1 LPNEPGLAGDPV
13 ARGNQRAVFLSYAS
27 EDADAAQRIC
37 AALRDAG
44 IEVWF
49 DQSALR
55 GGDAWDA
62 AIRKQIKT
70 CALFMPVIS
79 RNTHARDEGYFRLEW
94 KLAVDRSHLMAVDK
108 AFLLPVVIDDTRDND
123 DRVPDRFRELQWT
136 RLPGGSTPASFTE
149 RVSNLL
155 SPDQHSTPEPRAA
168 RGAASGD
175 SVDAGGSGS
184 APKNQ
189 RSSWQSWAMMLI
201 VALIVVAIA
210 WYVIDKKLLSNRAA
224 HPAPPSVP
232 LAASEPPSS
241 PAQAAVAANSIAV
254 LPFLDMSEKK
264 DQEYFSD
271 GLAEELIDQLAK
283 IPGLHV
289 IARTSSFSFKDKS
302 EDIPTIAKQLNV
314 ANILEGSVRKAG
326 NRLRVTTQLI
336 RTDSGEDLWSETY
349 DRQLK
354 DVFQVQDEI
363 AGAVVSALKL
373 KLAPGQQAANA
384 HRTSNTE
391 AYNQFLLCKQF
402 AARSKLD
409 EYQRAV
415 AACRKAIELDPGYA
429 AAYAE
434 LAVAEALVSD
444 RTVNPALLQ
453 QAQATAE
460 KAIAMAPDEADGYA
474 ARGFMRRYEWDWTG
488 AQADLEKALAL
499 DPGDIRVQTRYGL
512 LLGSL
517 GRLPESIAAMKKATS
532 SDPLS
537 SLAWDGLGG
546 ELTYNRQFAAAH
558 EALQRALDI
567 EPDSNYALNSL
578 GTLQLLENNAA
589 QALVT
594 FGQIGDGVFG
604 AAGIAMA
611 EHTLGDPDASKQ
623 ALDPLIAKY
632 ANAAAYQIAEVYA
645 WRGEKAR
652 ALEWLERAYQ
662 QRDGGMSEIKTDP
675 LLDSVRDDARF
686 AALLRKL
693 QLQQ

>member
-1 LPNEPGLAGDPV
+1 
-13 ARGNQRAVFLSYAS
+13 
-27 EDADAAQRIC
+27 
-37 AALRDAG
+37 
-44 IEVWF
+44 
-49 DQSALR
+49 
-55 GGDAWDA
+55 
-62 AIRKQIKT
+62 
-70 CALFMPVIS
+70 
-79 RNTHARDEGYFRLEW
+79 
-94 KLAVDRSHLMAVDK
+94 
-108 AFLLPVVIDDTRDND
+108 
-123 DRVPDRFRELQWT
+123 
-136 RLPGGSTPASFTE
+136 
-149 RVSNLL
+149 
-155 SPDQHSTPEPRAA
+155 
-168 RGAASGD
+168 
-175 SVDAGGSGS
+175 
-184 APKNQ
+184 
-189 RSSWQSWAMMLI
+189 
-201 VALIVVAIA
+201 
-210 WYVIDKKLLSNRAA
+210 
-224 HPAPPSVP
+224 
-232 LAASEPPSS
+232 
-241 PAQAAVAANSIAV
+241 
-254 LPFLDMSEKK
+254 MSEKK

>member
-1 LPNEPGLAGDPV
+1 LPNEPGLAGDSA
-13 ARGNQRAVFLSYAS
+13 ARNSQRAVFLSYAS

-37 AALRDAG
+37 AALRAAG

-62 AIRKQIKT
+62 AIRKQIRT
-70 CALFMPVIS
+70 CALFVPVIS

-136 RLPGGSTPASFTE
+136 RLPGGATPAGFTE
-149 RVSNLL
+149 RVLHLL
-155 SPDQHSTPEPRAA
+155 SPDEPAEPAA
-168 RGAASGD
+168 RSARTSAASEARARKQ
-175 SVDAGGSGS
+175 S
-184 APKNQ
+184 
-189 RSSWQSWAMMLI
+189 SSWLTRATMLI
-201 VALIVVAIA
+201 VAIIIIAIA
-210 WYVIDKKLLSNRAA
+210 WIVVEKKFLPSRAA
-224 HPAPPSVP
+224 QSAPASVP
-232 LAASEPPSS
+232 SAPFLPSES
-241 PAQAAVAANSIAV
+241 PAVGAVAQNSIAV

-264 DQEYFSD
+264 DQGYFSD
-271 GLAEELIDQLAK
+271 GLAEELIDLLAK
-283 IPGLHV
+283 VPGLHV

-314 ANILEGSVRKAG
+314 ANVLEGSVRKAG
-326 NRLRVTTQLI
+326 NRLRVTTQLV
-336 RTDSGEDLWSETY
+336 RADSGEDLWSETY

-373 KLAPGQQAANA
+373 KLAPGQQASNA

-402 AARSKLD
+402 GERSKLD
-409 EYQRAV
+409 DFQRAV
-415 AACRKAIELDPGYA
+415 AACGKAVDLDPGYA

-434 LAVAEALVSD
+434 LAVAEAFVAD
-444 RTVNPALLQ
+444 RTINPALLQ
-453 QAQATAE
+453 QAQATAD

-474 ARGFMRRYEWDWTG
+474 ARGLMRRFGWDWTG
-488 AQADLEKALAL
+488 ARADLEKALAL

-517 GRLPESIAAMKKATS
+517 GQVPEAIAAMKKATI

-537 SLAWDGLGG
+537 SPSWTSLAW
-546 ELTYNRQFAAAH
+546 ELMMNRQFAAAH
-558 EALQRALDI
+558 EAVQRALDI
-567 EPDSNYALNSL
+567 QPDSNYALNIL

-589 QALVT
+589 QAVAS
-594 FGQIGDGVFG
+594 FRQIGDGVFG

-611 EHTLGDPDASKQ
+611 EHTLGHADASKQ
-623 ALDPLIAKY
+623 ALDPLIARFG
-632 ANAAAYQIAEVYA
+632 NAAGYQIAEVYA
-645 WRGEKAR
+645 WRGEKDHAF
-652 ALEWLERAYQ
+652 EWLDSAYQ
-662 QRDGGMSEIKTDP
+662 HRDGGMSQIKEDP
-675 LLDSVRDDARF
+675 LLASLHDDARF
-686 AALLRKL
+686 AAMLRKL
-693 QLQQ
+693 QLPE

>member
-1 LPNEPGLAGDPV
+1 LPNEPGLAGDSA
-13 ARGNQRAVFLSYAS
+13 ARNSQRAVFLSYAS
-27 EDADAAQRIC
+27 EDAEAAQRIC
-37 AALRDAG
+37 AALRAAG
-44 IEVWF
+44 VEVWF

-62 AIRKQIKT
+62 AIRKQIRT

-149 RVSNLL
+149 RVLHLL
-155 SPDQHSTPEPRAA
+155 SPEEQPAHT
-168 RGAASGD
+168 ASGVRTTAAETP
-175 SVDAGGSGS
+175 SS
-184 APKNQ
+184 KQ
-189 RSSWQSWAMMLI
+189 QSSWLTKVIMLL
-201 VALIVVAIA
+201 VALSVIAIA
-210 WYVIDKKLLSNRAA
+210 WDVVEKKFMPSRAA
-224 HPAPPSVP
+224 TTAPASVPTAPSVP
-232 LAASEPPSS
+232 LLPAEPP
-241 PAQAAVAANSIAV
+241 AAGAVAQNSIAV
-254 LPFLDMSEKK
+254 LPFADMSEKK
-264 DQEYFSD
+264 DQGYFSD

-302 EDIPTIAKQLNV
+302 ADIPTIAKQLNV
-314 ANILEGSVRKAG
+314 ANVLEGSVRKAG

-336 RTDSGEDLWSETY
+336 RADSGEDLWSETY

-373 KLAPGQQAANA
+373 KLAPGQQASNA

-391 AYNQFLLCKQF
+391 AYNQFLICKQF
-402 AARSKLD
+402 ADRSKLD
-409 EYQRAV
+409 DYQRAV

-453 QAQATAE
+453 QAQVTAD

-499 DPGDIRVQTRYGL
+499 NPGDIRAQTRYGL

-517 GRLPESIAAMKKATS
+517 GRLPDAIAVIKKATS

-537 SLAWDGLGG
+537 SLSWDILGG
-546 ELTYNRQFAAAH
+546 ELTESRQFAAAH

-567 EPDSNYALNSL
+567 DPVSNYALANL
-578 GTLQLLENNAA
+578 GRLQLYENNAA
-589 QALVT
+589 QALAT
-594 FGQIGDGVFG
+594 FRQIGDEVFG
-604 AAGIAMA
+604 PTGIAMA
-611 EHTLGDPDASKQ
+611 EHTLGHPEASQQ
-623 ALDPLIAKY
+623 ALDPVIAKY

-645 WRGEKAR
+645 WRGEKDLAFQWLDR
-652 ALEWLERAYQ
+652 AFQ
-662 QRDGGMSEIKTDP
+662 QRDGGMAQFKQDLTLAS
-675 LLDSVRDDARF
+675 LRDDARF
-686 AALLRKL
+686 AAMMRKL
-693 QLQQ
+693 KLPE

>member
-1 LPNEPGLAGDPV
+1 LPNEPGLAGDSA
-13 ARGNQRAVFLSYAS
+13 ARNSQRAVFLSYAS

-37 AALRDAG
+37 AALRAAG

-62 AIRKQIKT
+62 AIRKQIRT

-94 KLAVDRSHLMAVDK
+94 KLAVDRSHLMAGDK
-108 AFLLPVVIDDTRDND
+108 AFLLPVVIDETRDND

-136 RLPGGSTPASFTE
+136 RLPGGSTPAGFTE
-149 RVSNLL
+149 RVLHLL
-155 SPDQHSTPEPRAA
+155 SPDEHVAP
-168 RGAASGD
+168 AASGVRASGAAQTPPSKQHSSWLTKVITLLVAL
-175 SVDAGGSGS
+175 SVIAIGWDVVEKKFMPSRVATTAPASVPS
-184 APKNQ
+184 AP
-189 RSSWQSWAMMLI
+189 STP
-201 VALIVVAIA
+201 
-210 WYVIDKKLLSNRAA
+210 LL
-224 HPAPPSVP
+224 PA
-232 LAASEPPSS
+232 ES
-241 PAQAAVAANSIAV
+241 PTAGAVTQNSIAV

-264 DQEYFSD
+264 DQGYFSD

-302 EDIPTIAKQLNV
+302 ADIPTIAKQLNV
-314 ANILEGSVRKAG
+314 ANVLEGSVRKAG

-336 RTDSGEDLWSETY
+336 RADSGEDLWSETY

-363 AGAVVSALKL
+363 AGAVVGALKL
-373 KLAPGQQAANA
+373 KLAPGQQSSNA

-391 AYNQFLLCKQF
+391 AYNQFLLCRQF
-402 AARSKLD
+402 AVRSKLD
-409 EYQRAV
+409 DYQRAV
-415 AACRKAIELDPGYA
+415 AACRKSIELDPGYA

-434 LAVAEALVSD
+434 LAVAEALVAD

-453 QAQATAE
+453 QAQATAD

-488 AQADLEKALAL
+488 AQADLEKALTF
-499 DPGDIRVQTRYGL
+499 DPGDIRAQTRYGL

-517 GRLPESIAAMKKATS
+517 GQLPEAIAAIKKATI

-537 SLAWDGLGG
+537 SLSWSILGG
-546 ELTYNRQFAAAH
+546 ELMEGRQFAAAH

-567 EPDSNYALNSL
+567 DPGSTYALDNL
-578 GTLQLLENNAA
+578 GTLQLYENNAA
-589 QALVT
+589 QALAT
-594 FGQIGDGVFG
+594 FRRIGDEVFG
-604 AAGIAMA
+604 PRGIAMA
-611 EHTLGDPDASKQ
+611 EHTLGHPEASQQ
-623 ALDPLIAKY
+623 ALDSVIAKY

-645 WRGEKAR
+645 WRGEKELAFQWLDR
-652 ALEWLERAYQ
+652 AFQ
-662 QRDGGMSEIKTDP
+662 QHDGGLAQFKQDLTLASLRE
-675 LLDSVRDDARF
+675 DARF
-686 AALLRKL
+686 AAMLRKL
-693 QLQQ
+693 NLPE

>member
-1 LPNEPGLAGDPV
+1 LPNEPGLVGDSA
-13 ARGNQRAVFLSYAS
+13 ARNSQRAVFLSYAS

-37 AALRDAG
+37 AALRAAG

-62 AIRKQIKT
+62 AIRKQIRT

-136 RLPGGSTPASFTE
+136 RLPGGSTPADFTE
-149 RVSNLL
+149 RVLHLL
-155 SPDQHSTPEPRAA
+155 SPEEQPARTAPGPRTASAA
-168 RGAASGD
+168 E
-175 SVDAGGSGS
+175 S
-184 APKNQ
+184 APS
-189 RSSWQSWAMMLI
+189 RSRLSWQTKAIMAVI
-201 VALIVVAIA
+201 ALIVIAAAYELVDEKFMPHRSAKRAPASMPLTPSAPVEPLTPPVAG
-210 WYVIDKKLLSNRAA
+210 
-224 HPAPPSVP
+224 
-232 LAASEPPSS
+232 
-241 PAQAAVAANSIAV
+241 AVAQNSIAV

-264 DQEYFSD
+264 DQGYFSD

-336 RTDSGEDLWSETY
+336 RADSGEDLWSETY

-402 AARSKLD
+402 GARSKLD
-409 EYQRAV
+409 DYQRAV

-434 LAVAEALVSD
+434 LSVAEALV
-444 RTVNPALLQ
+444 
-453 QAQATAE
+453 TAD

-517 GRLPESIAAMKKATS
+517 GRLPEAIAAMKKATS

-546 ELTYNRQFAAAH
+546 ELVYGRQFAAAH

-567 EPDSNYALNSL
+567 EPDSNYALNTL

-611 EHTLGDPDASKQ
+611 QHTLGHPDASKQ
-623 ALDPLIAKY
+623 ALDPLIARY

-645 WRGEKAR
+645 WRGEKDR
-652 ALEWLERAYQ
+652 ALQWLERAYQ
-662 QRDGGMSEIKTDP
+662 QRDGGMAQIKTD
-675 LLDSVRDDARF
+675 LLLASVRDDARF

-693 QLQQ
+693 QLPE

>member
-1 LPNEPGLAGDPV
+1 LPNEPGLAGDSA
-13 ARGNQRAVFLSYAS
+13 ARNSQRAVFLSYAS

-37 AALRDAG
+37 AALRAAG

-62 AIRKQIKT
+62 AIRKQIRT
-70 CALFMPVIS
+70 CALFMPIIS

-136 RLPGGSTPASFTE
+136 RLPGGSTPADFTE
-149 RVSNLL
+149 RVLHLL
-155 SPDQHSTPEPRAA
+155 SPDEQAA
-168 RGAASGD
+168 PAASGVRTTGAAETPA
-175 SVDAGGSGS
+175 S
-184 APKNQ
+184 KQ
-189 RSSWQSWAMMLI
+189 QSSWLTKLI
-201 VALIVVAIA
+201 TLLVALSVIAIA
-210 WYVIDKKLLSNRAA
+210 WDVVEKKFMPSLVATTP
-224 HPAPPSVP
+224 PALVPSAPSAPVLP
-232 LAASEPPSS
+232 AEPP
-241 PAQAAVAANSIAV
+241 AAGAVAQNSIAV
-254 LPFLDMSEKK
+254 LPFADMSEKK
-264 DQEYFSD
+264 DQGYFSD

-302 EDIPTIAKQLNV
+302 ADIPTIAKQLNV
-314 ANILEGSVRKAG
+314 ANVLEGSVRKAG

-336 RTDSGEDLWSETY
+336 RADSGEDLWSETY

-373 KLAPGQQAANA
+373 KLAPGQQASNA

-391 AYNQFLLCKQF
+391 AYNQFLICKQF
-402 AARSKLD
+402 ADRSKLD
-409 EYQRAV
+409 DYQRAV

-453 QAQATAE
+453 QAQATAD

-474 ARGFMRRYEWDWTG
+474 ARGFMRRYDWDWTG

-499 DPGDIRVQTRYGL
+499 DPGDIRAQTRYGL

-517 GRLPESIAAMKKATS
+517 GRLPEAMAVIKKATS

-537 SLAWDGLGG
+537 SLSWNILGG
-546 ELTYNRQFAAAH
+546 ELTESRQFAAAH
-558 EALQRALDI
+558 AALQRALDI
-567 EPDSNYALNSL
+567 DPVSTFALDNL
-578 GTLQLLENNAA
+578 GRLQLYENNAA
-589 QALVT
+589 QALAT
-594 FGQIGDGVFG
+594 FRQIGDEVFG
-604 AAGIAMA
+604 PTGIAMA
-611 EHTLGDPDASKQ
+611 EHTLGHPEASKQ
-623 ALDPLIAKY
+623 ALDPVIAKY

-645 WRGEKAR
+645 WRGEKDLAFQWLDR
-652 ALEWLERAYQ
+652 AFQ
-662 QRDGGMSEIKTDP
+662 QRDGGMAQFKQDLTLAS
-675 LLDSVRDDARF
+675 LRDDARF
-686 AALLRKL
+686 AAMMRKL
-693 QLQQ
+693 KLPE